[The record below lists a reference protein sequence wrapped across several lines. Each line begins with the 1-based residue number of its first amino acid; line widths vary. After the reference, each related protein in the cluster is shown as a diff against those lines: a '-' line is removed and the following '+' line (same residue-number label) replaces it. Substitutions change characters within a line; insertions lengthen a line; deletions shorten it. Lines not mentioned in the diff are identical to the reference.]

1 MDHKQPL
8 SSSAKPKT
16 AELDAPLDTIGFEF
30 EDISAHKVSG
40 NLHLTQK
47 CCQVNPYIFSMVSEF
62 SIIKFHSFLYFN
74 LSYTYEQEKVVIL
87 LVI

>member
-40 NLHLTQK
+40 NLHLT
-47 CCQVNPYIFSMVSEF
+47 
-62 SIIKFHSFLYFN
+62 
-74 LSYTYEQEKVVIL
+74 
-87 LVI
+87 